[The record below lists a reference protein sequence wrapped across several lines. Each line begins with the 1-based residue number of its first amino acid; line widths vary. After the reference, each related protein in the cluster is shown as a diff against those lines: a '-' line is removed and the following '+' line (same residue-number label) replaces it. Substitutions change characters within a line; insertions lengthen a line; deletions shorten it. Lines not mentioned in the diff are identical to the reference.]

1 MGSRDEGVFYEI
13 RKRGAASVGELEGLA
28 EEVEEV
34 DREAVLDETQ
44 IADEAVVSKGSIG
57 VGVLWGDLQE
67 VLFGV
72 DDAAGVVLLYLAL
85 PLLGEDEAKGFE
97 QLGGLFEILEVA
109 DCAVEHGQPHFEDI
123 D

>member
-1 MGSRDEGVFYEI
+1 M
-13 RKRGAASVGELEGLA
+13 GELEGLA

-57 VGVLWGDLQE
+57 VGVLGGDLQE
-67 VLFGV
+67 VLLGV

-97 QLGGLFEILEVA
+97 QWGGLFEILEVA
-109 DCAVEHGQPHFEDI
+109 DRAVEHGQPNFEDI